1 MDSSMMLSY
10 GSSQSCHVLPMFSSS
25 TGKLRRQLD
34 KGEYDLF
41 KQMPVFESDFIQVS
55 KRGEVIDVHNSVQ
68 MVTVGITFSSP
79 NLTIPDVMLLARPV
93 ASCAVSA
100 RHDKDTQGRGFKS
113 AESLELTRLLPLRFV
128 KLSIYN
134 YEKKQIHLK
143 IATGRSFYLQLCT
156 PSDTKEDLFAHW
168 EDLVYV
174 LRPPVEAYS
183 GTQAEPV
190 GDMMDIPVLDAED
203 KRSPAAMEFYGD
215 GDQDQVSVRSLPMA
229 AELSEDTSLAYAGGE
244 GIQHHASHTH
254 LLTKKHSL
262 AAASRATVVSA
273 QGSMNTAREE
283 VISRPATRTAEGPR
297 AGPSVSAM
305 QSRSNL
311 SAQDVG
317 RRVSQ
322 LQAEALTH
330 GKKQERIHTKRATLL
345 RSSREDK
352 SVSKSRRST
361 RGARPSPGGSTGSPF
376 METKDT
382 DENGSQKSSLTC
394 FRAGET

>member
-1 MDSSMMLSY
+1 MAMDSSMMLSY

-25 TGKLRRQLD
+25 KGKLQQQLD

-55 KRGEVIDVHNSVQ
+55 KRGEVIDVHNRVE

-93 ASCAVSA
+93 MSCAVNA
-100 RHDKDTQGRGFKS
+100 RHDKHTRGRGFKS
-113 AESLELTRLLPLRFV
+113 ADSLELTRLLPLSFV

-134 YEKKQIHLK
+134 YEKQQICLK
-143 IATGRSFYLQLCT
+143 IVTGRSFYLQLCT

-168 EDLVYV
+168 EDLVHI

-190 GDMMDIPVLDAED
+190 GDMMGIPVLDAED
-203 KRSPAAMEFYGD
+203 KRSPAAVEFCGD
-215 GDQDQVSVRSLPMA
+215 VDQDQVSVRSLPMV
-229 AELSEDTSLAYAGGE
+229 AEPSEDTSLAYAGGE
-244 GIQHHASHTH
+244 GIQQHASHTH
-254 LLTKKHSL
+254 LLREKHSFL
-262 AAASRATVVSA
+262 IPVPSEPDHVAASRAAASRATVVSA
-273 QGSMNTAREE
+273 RGSVNTAREE
-283 VISRPATRTAEGPR
+283 VISRRATKTAEGPR
-297 AGPSVSAM
+297 AGPSVSTM

-322 LQAEALTH
+322 LQAEDLTH

-361 RGARPSPGGSTGSPF
+361 WGGKREKRSRLF
-376 METKDT
+376 
-382 DENGSQKSSLTC
+382 L
-394 FRAGET
+394 